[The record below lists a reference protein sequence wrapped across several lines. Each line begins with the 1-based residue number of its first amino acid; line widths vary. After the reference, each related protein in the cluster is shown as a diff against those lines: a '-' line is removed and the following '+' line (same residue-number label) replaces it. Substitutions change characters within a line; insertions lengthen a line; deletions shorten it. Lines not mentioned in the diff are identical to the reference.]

1 MPSED
6 DYGPTMNHEFF
17 ESGMSH
23 LQHDTPNSVLP
34 LAMTTQQPFLSVPG
48 PKMGLS
54 LCDVGPSFQGGR
66 EFDLEHEG
74 NGAAVPPPP
83 LPSYQFSNNT
93 SPVSNSS
100 PAAGRAS
107 SSSSHGLGNMGPT
120 AAVGRPPKQRRIM
133 PKSMN
138 HASETIGI
146 IGHKNASMQAA
157 KRSGRRGPLPKK
169 RKDKINRMR
178 EITACAA
185 CFASHVEVSCHRCD
199 CRTIGLTVI
208 QVL

>member
-1 MPSED
+1 MPSDD

-17 ESGMSH
+17 ESGMSD

-34 LAMTTQQPFLSVPG
+34 LAMTTQQLFLTVPG
-48 PKMGLS
+48 PKTGLS
-54 LCDVGPSFQGGR
+54 LCDAGPSFQGGR
-66 EFDLEHEG
+66 EFDLEREG
-74 NGAAVPPPP
+74 SGADVPPP

-100 PAAGRAS
+100 PAAGRPS
-107 SSSSHGLGNMGPT
+107 SSSSHGLVNMGPT
-120 AAVGRPPKQRRIM
+120 AAVERPQKQRRIM

-138 HASETIGI
+138 LASETIGI
-146 IGHKNASMQAA
+146 IGRKNASMQAA
-157 KRSGRRGPLPKK
+157 KRSGRRGPLSKK

-178 EITACAA
+178 EKKACAA